1 MLNKYLR
8 QDAREQQLEAQRDNK
23 PLRSMD
29 QSKIHEMAHVKNTI
43 RGQRMRVGP
52 R

>member
-8 QDAREQQLEAQRDNK
+8 QDAGEQQLEAQQDNK

-29 QSKIHEMAHVKNTI
+29 QN
-43 RGQRMRVGP
+43 
-52 R
+52 